1 MTNHMRFN
9 STPLLCLKST
19 KVTEKCFRSIIFLIV
34 LVNQVLFQSRSTMEL
49 QSTIQAP
56 HEILELVCFLIMIIE
71 LLKVPEEGWLC
82 ADEAAKLIVGD
93 MMIHDVIEKCRV
105 MLRGLK
111 TQITSCSVFY
121 AMSFVKM
128 NIEVEDVGK
137 DFSARCVSAFPF
149 ISFWPWSRWKSV
161 GDSLGHSA
169 ISITIFN
176 GNVQFFW
183 CFDVVSFELLL
194 VEIIY
199 EISKISVTLSKAW
212 IWLTC
217 CDFYSFFSTSH
228 TAIAS
233 LLSLIWS

>member
-71 LLKVPEEGWLC
+71 LLKVPEEGRLS
-82 ADEAAKLIVGD
+82 ADEATKLIVGD

-111 TQITSCSVFY
+111 TQITSCSVFN
-121 AMSFVKM
+121 AMSFVEM

-149 ISFWPWSRWKSV
+149 ISF
-161 GDSLGHSA
+161 
-169 ISITIFN
+169 
-176 GNVQFFW
+176 
-183 CFDVVSFELLL
+183 
-194 VEIIY
+194 
-199 EISKISVTLSKAW
+199 
-212 IWLTC
+212 
-217 CDFYSFFSTSH
+217 
-228 TAIAS
+228 
-233 LLSLIWS
+233 